1 MEQTEFANPA
11 HKVLKDAVAAG
22 LFASRLESY
31 VEESVKVGDT
41 FYTRLLREKGREAAL
56 DALEDWQREGHRRV
70 FSGQLE
76 AIARAIC
83 ILSSVDAESKLV
95 KLLSPAETEA
105 FAYWSNRHFTTPRR
119 IVVFFNDEQQH
130 RPRVCQSFTDWSRD
144 GVMRLKAVALLVG
157 ENGTSVGLIFP
168 SAGRTA
174 SENSHVFLEID
185 RLGGTRASLYEP
197 RPISARRF
205 LQVQMGLERFELAD
219 NLLYMSMPVAD
230 ALGHPG
236 ALDYLAKSLPGFFD
250 CLKSLAVEL
259 EERGWGKSGS

>member
-1 MEQTEFANPA
+1 MEETNYPNPA

-22 LFASRLESY
+22 LFASSLERY

-41 FYTRLLREKGREAAL
+41 FYTRLLREKGQEAAL
-56 DALEDWQREGHRRV
+56 DALEDWEREGHRRI
-70 FSGQLE
+70 FARQLE
-76 AIARAIC
+76 MIARAIC
-83 ILSSVDAESKLV
+83 ILSSVDADSKLV

-105 FAYWSNRHFTTPRR
+105 FAYWSNRHSTSPRR
-119 IVVFFNDEQQH
+119 IVVFFNDEAQH
-130 RPRVCQSFTDWSRD
+130 RPRVSQYFTDWSRD

-157 ENGTSVGLIFP
+157 EKGASVGLIFP

-185 RLGGTRASLYEP
+185 RLGGTKASLYEP

-219 NLLYMSMPVAD
+219 NLLYMGMSVAE

-236 ALDYLAKSLPGFFD
+236 ALDYLAKSLPGFYD
-250 CLKSLAVEL
+250 CLKSLTVEL
-259 EERGWGKSGS
+259 EERGWGATGN